1 MRSALGLFVLAAV
14 MSAAASGLSTT
25 SEFNTSLSTV
35 DQLVIVQT
43 DFSFPLLL
51 PGASYSKDV
60 TVQWALPAESLRD
73 LKSDVVRVHVVAYA
87 EDPSWLEFHAAGT
100 AYRAYSFVLEC
111 RVSAGACTNAS
122 VLNHSFQVIL
132 RVPQNAST
140 GHSERF
146 FVHASLSQD
155 YPSVPASGGGWDIGQ
170 GVQDFFR
177 TLPWDQAAQT
187 VQKVVIPVEPSVMP
201 ASVNDSV
208 ASNSTNGSVGLA
220 AATSSVPSVQIGSA
234 YVPAQTSRG
243 SQASQTAGFA
253 PALLPDGRDNISPIA
268 GLVVT
273 KDDAVF
279 TGGVVVMILLAI
291 LFYRRFF
298 VAQRASGLLE
308 V

>member
-1 MRSALGLFVLAAV
+1 MRSAFWSFLLATLLASAV
-14 MSAAASGLSTT
+14 TGLSTT

-35 DQLVIVQT
+35 DQLVQVQS
-43 DFSFPLLL
+43 DFSFPPLL

-60 TVQWALPAESLRD
+60 SVQWALPAESLRD

-87 EDPSWLEFHAAGT
+87 EEPSWLEFQAAGT

-111 RVSAGACTNAS
+111 RVKAGACTNAS
-122 VLNHSFQVIL
+122 VLNHSFQVLL
-132 RVPQNAST
+132 RVPQNASS

-155 YPSVPASGGGWDIGQ
+155 YPSVPAAGGGWDIGQ

-187 VQKVVIPVEPSVMP
+187 VQKVVIPVEPSTTPVP
-201 ASVNDSV
+201 GNESSAS
-208 ASNSTNGSVGLA
+208 NGSVGLA
-220 AATSSVPSVQIGSA
+220 AETSFVPSVQIGSA
-234 YVPAQTSRG
+234 YVPAQASRG
-243 SQASQTAGFA
+243 SQGQTVGFA
-253 PALLPDGRDNISPIA
+253 PALLPDGRENISPIA

-291 LFYRRFF
+291 LFYKRFF
-298 VAQRASGLLE
+298 TAQRASGLLE